1 MQCQCIVEMLSWI
14 MRTALRLR
22 SGRPL
27 HMCAHMTADSVC
39 CGCILRLTQQVTSM
53 ILKKNL
59 KQEPENQI
67 VEDALCLG
75 MYAWHAAHLVERC

>member
-1 MQCQCIVEMLSWI
+1 
-14 MRTALRLR
+14 
-22 SGRPL
+22 
-27 HMCAHMTADSVC
+27 
-39 CGCILRLTQQVTSM
+39 M

-75 MYAWHAAHLVERC
+75 MYAWHTAHRVERCQLHQINCAVCMMGMACRPAIDVA